1 MRTEKNCRL
10 RWIKQL
16 ACRTKLQNKIRRASP
31 TEKETLRKEKS
42 GVTEQITA
50 LYARLSRDDEK
61 NGISGSIQNQ
71 KAILEKYAKENKLP
85 NPRFFYDDGF
95 SGVSFT
101 RPAFMEI
108 MELAE
113 QGLVANLVV

>member
-1 MRTEKNCRL
+1 MKK
-10 RWIKQL
+10 KQPNNQ
-16 ACRTKLQNKIRRASP
+16 R
-31 TEKETLRKEKS
+31 
-42 GVTEQITA
+42 ITA

-61 NGISGSIQNQ
+61 EGISGSIQNQ
-71 KAILEKYAKENKLP
+71 KAILEKYASDNHLP
-85 NPRFFYDDGF
+85 NPRFFFDDGY

-113 QGLVANLVV
+113 QGLVANLVVKDDCVILELNSESPENTRLCDVSSVF

>member
-1 MRTEKNCRL
+1 MSN
-10 RWIKQL
+10 KQSD
-16 ACRTKLQNKIRRASP
+16 RRATGANSQLDYSVNNAYIP
-31 TEKETLRKEKS
+31 DVKRGKKAN
-42 GVTEQITA
+42 QRITA

-61 NGISGSIQNQ
+61 EGVSGSIQNQ
-71 KAILEKYAKENKLP
+71 RAILEKYAKDNKLP

-95 SGVSFT
+95 SGVTFA

-113 QGLVANLVV
+113 QGLVANLAEL

>member
-1 MRTEKNCRL
+1 MNT
-10 RWIKQL
+10 KQSDK
-16 ACRTKLQNKIRRASP
+16 R
-31 TEKETLRKEKS
+31 
-42 GVTEQITA
+42 ITA

-95 SGVSFT
+95 SCVSFT
-101 RPAFMEI
+101 RPSFMEI

-113 QGLVANLVV
+113 QGLVANLGV

>member
-1 MRTEKNCRL
+1 MS
-10 RWIKQL
+10 IKQ
-16 ACRTKLQNKIRRASP
+16 P
-31 TEKETLRKEKS
+31 TDR
-42 GVTEQITA
+42 ITA

-61 NGISGSIQNQ
+61 DGISGSIQNQ
-71 KAILEKYAKENKLP
+71 RAILEKYAKDNKLP

-95 SGVSFT
+95 SGVLFN

-113 QGLVANLVV
+113 QGLVANLVVKDYCAIIGLNQKDLENQGILA